1 MRCLACGADMTLVNV
16 VVDDTMMSGFERHT
30 FRCSSCGDI
39 EQRLAF
45 NNQDRR
51 SNGQFVSPPVAPVFS
66 ASANY
71 GVEDAEAKAP
81 SVVLTNQPP
90 QTHSF
95 WRRLFAKIGSN

>member
-1 MRCLACGADMTLVNV
+1 MRCLACGADMTPVNV

-30 FRCSSCGDI
+30 FRCTSCGDI

-51 SNGQFVSPPVAPVFS
+51 SNGQIVSPPVFS
-66 ASANY
+66 ASADSS
-71 GVEDAEAKAP
+71 VEEAEAN
-81 SVVLTNQPP
+81 VLAVTSTNQPP